1 MVNGFAR
8 RLSAPPI
15 CNSDR
20 RINLTADFTIGY
32 LLPSAQAILPE
43 VIVIR
48 KPLVLALCVVVCSS
62 FSALGRAGEV
72 SGLRKIRAAITS
84 ISGSMVPPWAAHESG
99 IFKKYGLQVEV
110 IATPSGVQGT
120 NALIAG
126 EVAFVQI
133 AGGTTTGAAVGGADL
148 KIVATMVGTLV
159 LNLVVRPEIEKAEQ
173 LRGKSIGISR
183 YGTSLHTGARLA
195 AKHFGLEPGKDV
207 HIVEIG
213 AGDWI
218 VGVLQGN
225 RVQGGVFGYPAISR
239 AVKFGNR
246 VLLHLP
252 TLNLPYASTGVSTRG
267 EIIRDDP
274 DLVRRYLSAQI
285 EAIALMKR
293 DRAFTMKVLSKY
305 LRTNDMDLLTESYDI
320 QIAKY
325 MMKVPLP
332 TADAVRSVLDELA
345 ERNPKAKDLDPN
357 KFFDDRF
364 VRQLQAGDFIE
375 SLYR

>member
-1 MVNGFAR
+1 
-8 RLSAPPI
+8 L
-15 CNSDR
+15 
-20 RINLTADFTIGY
+20 
-32 LLPSAQAILPE
+32 
-43 VIVIR
+43 
-48 KPLVLALCVVVCSS
+48 
-62 FSALGRAGEV
+62 
-72 SGLRKIRAAITS
+72 
-84 ISGSMVPPWAAHESG
+84 PPWAAHESG
-99 IFKKYGLQVEV
+99 IFKKYGLLVDV

-148 KIVATMVGTLV
+148 KIVATMVGTL

-218 VGVLQGN
+218 VGALQGN
-225 RVQGGVFGYPAISR
+225 RVQGGVFGYPATSR

-246 VLLHLP
+246 VLLHMP
-252 TLNLPYASTGVSTRG
+252 TLNIPYASTGVSTRG

-293 DRAFTMKVLSKY
+293 DRAFALKVLSKY

>member
-1 MVNGFAR
+1 MKRNPLLL
-8 RLSAPPI
+8 LSLI
-15 CNSDR
+15 
-20 RINLTADFTIGY
+20 T
-32 LLPSAQAILPE
+32 
-43 VIVIR
+43 V
-48 KPLVLALCVVVCSS
+48 VLASVPAFGAESS
-62 FSALGRAGEV
+62 
-72 SGLRKIRAAITS
+72 LRKIRAAITS
-84 ISGSMVPPWAAHESG
+84 ISGSMVPPWAAHEAG
-99 IFKKYGLQVEV
+99 IFNKYGLQVEV

-126 EVAFVQI
+126 EVSFVQI
-133 AGGTTTGAAVGGADL
+133 AGGTTTGAAVGGADV

-159 LNLVVRPEIEKAEQ
+159 LNLVARPEIENPEQ

-183 YGTSLHTGARLA
+183 FGTSLHTGARIA

-218 VGVLQGN
+218 VGALQGN
-225 RVQGGVFGYPAISR
+225 RVQAAVFGYPATSR
-239 AVKFGNR
+239 ALKLGNR
-246 VLLHLP
+246 LLLHIP
-252 TLNLPYASTGVSTRG
+252 TLNIPYASTGVSTRG

-274 DLVRRYLSAQI
+274 DLVRRFLSAEI
-285 EAIALMKR
+285 EAIALMKK
-293 DRAFTMKVLSKY
+293 DRAFATKVLSKY
-305 LRTNDMDLLTESYDI
+305 LRTQDAELLGESYDV

-325 MMKVPLP
+325 MMKVPLT
-332 TADAVRSVLDELA
+332 TAGAVRSVLEELS

-364 VRQLQAGDFIE
+364 VRQLQASGFIE

>member
-1 MVNGFAR
+1 
-8 RLSAPPI
+8 
-15 CNSDR
+15 
-20 RINLTADFTIGY
+20 
-32 LLPSAQAILPE
+32 
-43 VIVIR
+43 VIVIKKR
-48 KPLVLALCVVVCSS
+48 LLIALCVVGCLSL
-62 FSALGRAGEV
+62 SASTRAGEP
-72 SGLRKIRAAITS
+72 SSLRKIRAAITS

-218 VGVLQGN
+218 VAALQGN
-225 RVQGGVFGYPAISR
+225 RVQGGVFGYPATSR

-252 TLNLPYASTGVSTRG
+252 TLNIPYASTGVSTRG

-293 DRAFTMKVLSKY
+293 DRAFALKVLSKY

>member
-1 MVNGFAR
+1 MIKKRLFIALCMVGCLS
-8 RLSAPPI
+8 LSA
-15 CNSDR
+15 
-20 RINLTADFTIGY
+20 
-32 LLPSAQAILPE
+32 SA
-43 VIVIR
+43 
-48 KPLVLALCVVVCSS
+48 
-62 FSALGRAGEV
+62 RAGEA
-72 SGLRKIRAAITS
+72 SSLRKIRAAITS

-126 EVAFVQI
+126 EVEFLQI

-159 LNLVVRPEIEKAEQ
+159 LNLVVRPEIQKAEQ

-218 VGVLQGN
+218 VGALQGN
-225 RVQGGVFGYPAISR
+225 RVQGGVFGYPATSR

-252 TLNLPYASTGVSTRG
+252 TLNIPYASTGVSTRG

-274 DLVRRYLSAQI
+274 DLVRRYLSAQM

-293 DRAFTMKVLSKY
+293 DRAFALKVLSKY
-305 LRTNDMDLLTESYDI
+305 LRTNDTDLLTESYEI

-325 MMKVPLP
+325 MMNVPLP

>member
-1 MVNGFAR
+1 
-8 RLSAPPI
+8 
-15 CNSDR
+15 
-20 RINLTADFTIGY
+20 
-32 LLPSAQAILPE
+32 
-43 VIVIR
+43 
-48 KPLVLALCVVVCSS
+48 
-62 FSALGRAGEV
+62 
-72 SGLRKIRAAITS
+72 
-84 ISGSMVPPWAAHESG
+84 
-99 IFKKYGLQVEV
+99 
-110 IATPSGVQGT
+110 VQGT

-148 KIVATMVGTLV
+148 KIVATMVGTLL
-159 LNLVVRPEIEKAEQ
+159 LNLVVRPGIEKAEQ

-218 VGVLQGN
+218 VGALQGN
-225 RVQGGVFGYPAISR
+225 RVQGGVFGYPATSR

-246 VLLHLP
+246 VLLHMP
-252 TLNLPYASTGVSTRG
+252 TLNIPYASTGVSTRG

-293 DRAFTMKVLSKY
+293 DRAFALKVLSKY

-332 TADAVRSVLDELA
+332 TADAVMSVLDELA

>member
-1 MVNGFAR
+1 MMKKQWLLAFCVMGWFSHC
-8 RLSAPPI
+8 LSVGA
-15 CNSDR
+15 
-20 RINLTADFTIGY
+20 ADISY
-32 LLPSAQAILPE
+32 P
-43 VIVIR
+43 
-48 KPLVLALCVVVCSS
+48 
-62 FSALGRAGEV
+62 
-72 SGLRKIRAAITS
+72 RKIRAAITS
-84 ISGSMVPPWAAHESG
+84 ISGSMVPPWAAHEAG

-126 EVAFVQI
+126 EVSFVQI

-183 YGTSLHTGARLA
+183 FGTSLHTGARIT

-218 VGVLQGN
+218 VGALQGN
-225 RVQGGVFGYPAISR
+225 RVQGGVFGYPATSR
-239 AVKFGNR
+239 ALKLGNR
-246 VLLHLP
+246 LLLHIP
-252 TLNLPYASTGVSTRG
+252 TLNIPYASTGVSTRG
-267 EIIRDDP
+267 DIIRDDP
-274 DLVRRYLSAQI
+274 DLVRRYLSAEL
-285 EAIALMKR
+285 EAIALMKK
-293 DRAFTMKVLSKY
+293 DRVFTMKVLSKY
-305 LRTNDMDLLTESYDI
+305 LRTNDMDLLAESYDI
-320 QIAKY
+320 QIGKY
-325 MMKVPLP
+325 MMKTPLT
-332 TADAVRSVLDELA
+332 TADAVRSILEELA

-364 VRQLQAGDFIE
+364 VRQLQASDFID

>member
-1 MVNGFAR
+1 MIKKRLLIALCMVGCLS
-8 RLSAPPI
+8 LSA
-15 CNSDR
+15 
-20 RINLTADFTIGY
+20 
-32 LLPSAQAILPE
+32 SA
-43 VIVIR
+43 
-48 KPLVLALCVVVCSS
+48 
-62 FSALGRAGEV
+62 RAGEA
-72 SGLRKIRAAITS
+72 SSLRKIRAVITS
-84 ISGSMVPPWAAHESG
+84 ISGSMVAPWAAHESG

-218 VGVLQGN
+218 VGALQGN
-225 RVQGGVFGYPAISR
+225 RVQGGVFGYPATSR

-252 TLNLPYASTGVSTRG
+252 TLNIPYASTGVSTRG

-293 DRAFTMKVLSKY
+293 DRAFALKVLSKY

>member
-1 MVNGFAR
+1 MIKKRLLIALCMVGCLS
-8 RLSAPPI
+8 LSA
-15 CNSDR
+15 
-20 RINLTADFTIGY
+20 
-32 LLPSAQAILPE
+32 SA
-43 VIVIR
+43 
-48 KPLVLALCVVVCSS
+48 
-62 FSALGRAGEV
+62 RAGEA
-72 SGLRKIRAAITS
+72 SSLRKIRAVITS
-84 ISGSMVPPWAAHESG
+84 ISGSMVAPWAAHESG

-218 VGVLQGN
+218 VGALQGN
-225 RVQGGVFGYPAISR
+225 RVQGGVFGYPATSR

-246 VLLHLP
+246 VLLHMP
-252 TLNLPYASTGVSTRG
+252 TLNIPYASTGVSTRG

-293 DRAFTMKVLSKY
+293 DRTFALKVLSKH